1 MTASAP
7 RIALA
12 AAAVLL
18 ASTAC
23 GAQGRA
29 APADPPLPSVE
40 ADCGGAYG
48 VHLKPIWLHTSDA
61 QRLYAIHGGA
71 GPTGVVLVPESPPG
85 DVCGWLPYAATLERA
100 GMRVVVFD
108 YRGTGDSPVQKGR
121 PTFAYGRDLTA
132 AIAQLRADGARRVA
146 VVGASFGAAVA
157 MTYASGVDAV
167 VSLSGETTLPQYH
180 LDPLDAVSHL
190 HAPLL
195 IVGSR
200 ADTYLPMGDAQKLL
214 YRAGSSTKRLVLY
227 PNSWHGWQIVEAAPY
242 RRRARAVVL
251 AWLRAKTS

>member
-1 MTASAP
+1 MTASAS

-23 GAQGRA
+23 GAHGRA
-29 APADPPLPSVE
+29 ARSDPPLPSLE
-40 ADCGGAYG
+40 SDCGDAHGA
-48 VHLKPIWLHTSDA
+48 HLQPIWLHTSDA
-61 QRLYAIHGGA
+61 QRLYAIRGGA

-100 GMRVVVFD
+100 GMRVVAFD
-108 YRGTGDSPVQKGR
+108 YRGTGDSPVQRGR
-121 PTFAYGRDLTA
+121 SPFAYGRDLTA
-132 AIAQLRADGARRVA
+132 AVAQLRADGAKKVA
-146 VVGASFGAAVA
+146 VVGASFGGAVA

-167 VSLSGETTLPQYH
+167 VSLSGETALPQYH

-200 ADTYLPMGDAQKLL
+200 NDTYLPIAGARELL
-214 YRAGSSTKRLVLY
+214 HRAGSSAKRLVLY
-227 PNSWHGWQIVEAAPY
+227 PGSWHGWQIVEDAPY
-242 RRRARAVVL
+242 ARRARAVVL
-251 AWLRAKTS
+251 AWLRSKTA